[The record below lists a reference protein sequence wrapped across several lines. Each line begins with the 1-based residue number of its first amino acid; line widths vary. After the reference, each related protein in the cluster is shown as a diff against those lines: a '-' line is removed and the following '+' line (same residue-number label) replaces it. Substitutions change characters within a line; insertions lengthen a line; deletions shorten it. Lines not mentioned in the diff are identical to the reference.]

1 MIKEYKIK
9 SLILKQKFKD
19 HKKFKKKI
27 LKCWEEGPDKDFTAK
42 VLERR

>member
-19 HKKFKKKI
+19 HKKFKNQI
-27 LKCWEEGPDKDFTAK
+27 LKYWKEGSDEPFKI
-42 VLERR
+42 